1 MPNKSDAAEVMSA
14 ALLEQAGDLGALAHS
29 LIYGTEGESRDAL
42 IACAVLWGKDAVTA
56 FIRELTGG
64 AVG

>member
-14 ALLEQAGDLGALAHS
+14 AFLDQASNLGELAHS
-29 LIYGTEGESRDAL
+29 LIYGTEGESRGAL